1 MKNIFDFLR
10 RLTPRHNIVVAA
22 LTPFIVFYTL
32 ANLSLT
38 HGVPYLVGTDL
49 YTFRDDNFWSYTS
62 GFYRRGLPGELLLW
76 LNNIT
81 DGAGPIL
88 YSSILMGFYLVVLT
102 LVLRSLIPR
111 HGTLFLFLL
120 CVSPIMLFFRIDSEV
135 FLLLPFA
142 LICLLGRSIRLPIL
156 MIFVVVS
163 IAVRETAF
171 LIYLPI
177 ILRCFTTG
185 SILDLLL
192 GFFAIAIFAIF
203 ILILPEN
210 LTYQL
215 ENHYW
220 PIYGIENLTETYL
233 YNFAGGSLQ
242 ETLYLHLHF
251 ISKNILLGGWSLAA
265 FFIFVLGFIY
275 SATKSVPIC
284 TYFALLLLVMGILTV
299 DYGRYYY
306 LFFFCAVFLSYGQA
320 SSYMELRPLVIL
332 VRYLSMEQFL
342 KRGFVI
348 CERHK
353 TTTLTLLC
361 LAPTGFWI
369 GEVDPIPRFI
379 AIALW
384 AM

>member
-49 YTFRDDNFWSYTS
+49 YSFRDDNFWSYTS

-192 GFFAIAIFAIF
+192 GF
-203 ILILPEN
+203 L
-210 LTYQL
+210 QL
-215 ENHYW
+215 R
-220 PIYGIENLTETYL
+220 YL
-233 YNFAGGSLQ
+233 
-242 ETLYLHLHF
+242 
-251 ISKNILLGGWSLAA
+251 
-265 FFIFVLGFIY
+265 
-275 SATKSVPIC
+275 
-284 TYFALLLLVMGILTV
+284 
-299 DYGRYYY
+299 RY
-306 LFFFCAVFLSYGQA
+306 LF
-320 SSYMELRPLVIL
+320 
-332 VRYLSMEQFL
+332 
-342 KRGFVI
+342 
-348 CERHK
+348 
-353 TTTLTLLC
+353 
-361 LAPTGFWI
+361 
-369 GEVDPIPRFI
+369 
-379 AIALW
+379 
-384 AM
+384 